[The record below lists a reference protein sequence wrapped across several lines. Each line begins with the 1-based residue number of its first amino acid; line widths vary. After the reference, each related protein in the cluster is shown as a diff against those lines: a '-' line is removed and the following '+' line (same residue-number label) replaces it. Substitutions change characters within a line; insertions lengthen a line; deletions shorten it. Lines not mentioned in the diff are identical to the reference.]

1 MVARVADRQMR
12 PMASPRRVP
21 SASLRGTRG
30 SLEVTKEQDRL
41 ERPMI
46 EKLVRRLARRR
57 GWGGGRAVGYAHK
70 GCPGL
75 ESKSTPTKAGPGGEE
90 RTPTYLHENKS
101 RSNSERRVS
110 RKATGDESGTKNPPR
125 EKEVKVRPGQK
136 ALTRELGRSWN
147 HGRGGERSRKT
158 SNHHGDRRN
167 PRATMAIRHPAVWI
181 RGCRSNGEEPNEG
194 NEVRSEN

>member
-1 MVARVADRQMR
+1 MG
-12 PMASPRRVP
+12 
-21 SASLRGTRG
+21 L
-30 SLEVTKEQDRL
+30 
-41 ERPMI
+41 
-46 EKLVRRLARRR
+46 
-57 GWGGGRAVGYAHK
+57 GGRLGMHTKDV
-70 GCPGL
+70 PGL
-75 ESKSTPTKAGPGGEE
+75 NPKAHPQRPGQEGEK
-90 RTPTYLHENKS
+90 RIPTYLHENRS

-110 RKATGDESGTKNPPR
+110 RRATGDESGTKNPPR